1 MQHMPAKNRK
11 RLILDT
17 LKKQGGIRITELAEH
32 LNKSRMTIT
41 RDLDELAKN
50 GLLLR
55 VHGGAVSNT
64 STSYEPPYF
73 SRKGFRNKAKQAIA
87 QLANDFI
94 TEGNT
99 LILDV
104 GSTTSELAM
113 LLKKRKN
120 LTVITPSLEHAIE
133 LSVNSAIKIIV
144 SGGIVRV
151 GEMSLVGPIS
161 ERTIKEFN
169 VDLAFIGAGGV
180 DLEAGLTEYNMED
193 AQVKKCIIENSRKS
207 IVLADAAKLGAVTL
221 AKVIPLKKIDI
232 LITDSEADSSIIQ
245 QIKETGVQVL
255 FAEKNNIKFAEEVEL

>member
-1 MQHMPAKNRK
+1 LQHLPAKSRK

-17 LKKQGGIRITELAEH
+17 LKKDGGIRITELAEK
-32 LNKSRMTIT
+32 LDKSRMTIT
-41 RDLDELAKN
+41 RDLDELAKS

-94 TEGNT
+94 TKGNT

-104 GSTTSELAM
+104 GSTTRELAL

-133 LSVNSAIKIIV
+133 LSVNSAIKTIV

-161 ERTIKEFN
+161 EQTIKGFN

-193 AQVKKCIIENSRKS
+193 AQVKKCILENCRKT

-221 AKVIPLKKIDI
+221 TKVIPLEKIDI
-232 LITDSEADSSIIQ
+232 LITDSKSDSSFVQ
-245 QIKETGVQVL
+245 KIKEMGVKV
-255 FAEKNNIKFAEEVEL
+255 FIADKNKKEFAEEMEF